1 MKICNKHSE
10 EEKVGFF
17 LQKLQ
22 KYMLV
27 AHTYQVEKL
36 IREIKQCWSDL
47 DELGN
52 ILELVQ

>member
-1 MKICNKHSE
+1 MKICNKHSD

-27 AHTYQVEKL
+27 AHTYQIENL
-36 IREIKQCWSDL
+36 IREIKQWWPDL
-47 DELGN
+47 DELGGFWS
-52 ILELVQ
+52 